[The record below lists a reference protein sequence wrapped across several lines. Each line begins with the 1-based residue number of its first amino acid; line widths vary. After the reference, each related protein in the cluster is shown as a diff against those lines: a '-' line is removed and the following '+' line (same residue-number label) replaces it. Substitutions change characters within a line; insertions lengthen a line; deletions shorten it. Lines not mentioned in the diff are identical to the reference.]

1 MSTNTYVALATQ
13 TLGSAAASVTFTG
26 IDQGY
31 TDLVLEI
38 VTKNSAG
45 AIYGV
50 FAEINGDTSALYSS
64 TMLWGT
70 GSGGGNSARYT
81 GRTSMLGGW
90 LGSTE
95 LGVAQ
100 YNFLNYSNTTTFKTM
115 IGRFSDPNTTS
126 RTGASANLWRST
138 SAITSIKL
146 ISEPTSNFAAG
157 STFSLYGIAAE
168 GMPYATG
175 GYITSDDNYYYHT
188 FKSTGTFTPLQSL
201 TCDILEIAGGGA
213 GTASGNYAGGGG
225 GAGGVAYLTS
235 QSVTATGYTITVG
248 GGGAT
253 GSSGTNSQFAALTA
267 AVGGGVGGVVTGGNG
282 ASGGSGGGGGSSGST
297 NGTGG
302 AATSGQGF
310 AGGNGG
316 GVTASHSTGG
326 GGGGA
331 GAIGSNGD
339 TLKAGNGGA
348 GTNTYSAWATATNT
362 GVSGFYAG
370 GGGGGSDNRTQ
381 GTGGSGGAGSGT
393 GVAGV
398 VATAA
403 TANTGSGGGGGA
415 QPANGAAGGSGIV
428 IVRYAK

>member
-1 MSTNTYVALATQ
+1 MPTNTYVALATQ
-13 TLGSAAASVTFTG
+13 TLGSASSTVTFSS
-26 IDQGY
+26 IPQGY
-31 TDLVLEI
+31 TDLVLVFRGNI
-38 VTKNSAG
+38 TAPTSASFLMRFNSDSGSNYSDTNLYGSGSAAG
-45 AIYGV
+45 SYR
-50 FAEINGDTSALYSS
+50 DTSS
-64 TMLWGT
+64 TNIRFGAVNN
-70 GSGGGNSARYT
+70 GSGGQSNAIINV
-81 GRTSMLGGW
+81 M
-90 LGSTE
+90 
-95 LGVAQ
+95 
-100 YNFLNYSNTTTFKTM
+100 NYANTTTYKTALA
-115 IGRFSDPNTTS
+115 RFNDA
-126 RTGASANLWRST
+126 GAEAAAVVGTWRST
-138 SAITSIKL
+138 SAITSITL
-146 ISEPTSNFAAG
+146 LLASTSTYASG

-175 GYITSDDNYYYHT
+175 GYVTSDANYYYHT

-201 TCDILEIAGGGA
+201 TCDILQIAGGGA

-235 QSVTATGYTITVG
+235 QSVTATNYTVTVG
-248 GGGAT
+248 GGGAL
-253 GSSGTNSQFAALTA
+253 GSSGSNSQFASLTA

-302 AATSGQGF
+302 TATSGQGF

-316 GVTASHSTGG
+316 GLNASHSTGG

-339 TLKAGNGGA
+339 SSKAGNGGA

-415 QPANGAAGGSGIV
+415 QPANGAAGGSGLV

>member
-1 MSTNTYVALATQ
+1 MATNTYVALDKVTVGTATS
-13 TLGSAAASVTFTG
+13 TITFTG
-26 IDQGY
+26 INQGY
-31 TDLVLEI
+31 TDLVLVYQGATAAAANMFVRVGNGSLDTGSNYSLTQI
-38 VTKNSAG
+38 VGSGTSASSSRLSSQ
-45 AIYGV
+45 
-50 FAEINGDTSALYSS
+50 AEIKI
-64 TMLWGT
+64 
-70 GSGGGNSARYT
+70 
-81 GRTSMLGGW
+81 
-90 LGSTE
+90 TE
-95 LGVAQ
+95 GLFVNTNEQ
-100 YNFLNYSNTTTFKTM
+100 CNIIMNFQNYSNTTTNKTLLSRANSAA
-115 IGRFSDPNTTS
+115 IGVQAQVS
-126 RTGASANLWRST
+126 LWRST
-138 SAITSIKL
+138 SAINT
-146 ISEPTSNFAAG
+146 ISVYASQNFNTG
-157 STFSLYGIAAE
+157 TTISLYGIAAE
-168 GMPYATG
+168 GMPYANG
-175 GYITSDDNYYYHT
+175 GYVTSDANYYYHT

-225 GAGGVAYLTS
+225 GAGGVAYLTA

-282 ASGGSGGGGGSSGST
+282 GSGGSGGGGGSSGST

-302 AATSGQGF
+302 TATSGQGF

-316 GVTASHSTGG
+316 GLTASHSTGG

-339 TLKAGNGGA
+339 SSQAGNGGA
-348 GTNTYSAWATATNT
+348 GTSAYSAWATATNT
-362 GVSGFYAG
+362 GVSNFYAG

-415 QPANGAAGGSGIV
+415 QPASGAAGGSGLV